1 MGNCYSYVTNMKLN
15 NELKKLDDTVELF
28 DLKGMEY
35 SAKVVDVYD
44 GDTCTVIFN
53 LSGNLVKFKCR
64 CKGYDSPEMKPP
76 KDATRRLKIKEKAI
90 DARNYLIS
98 RITDL
103 DNPLALTKEQIKIK
117 MKQNKKIIKLK
128 CYDYDKYGR
137 ILGEFIVNGKN
148 INQEMINK
156 KYGYPY
162 DGGTKR

>member
-1 MGNCYSYVTNMKLN
+1 MEMGACYSLYKNQQLRNKDIDVPFFNFNGEEHYV
-15 NELKKLDDTVELF
+15 
-28 DLKGMEY
+28 
-35 SAKVVDVYD
+35 KVVDVYD
-44 GDTCTVIFN
+44 GDTCQVMMTFN
-53 LSGNLVKFKCR
+53 NNYYKFKIR
-64 CKGYDSPEMKPP
+64 ALGYDSPEMKPP

-137 ILGEFIVNGKN
+137 ILGEFIVNDKN